1 MGRFMNTT
9 PTVTDIVAIIERP
22 GEWRENMA
30 NAIIASKLTLPEVQ
44 RQAIHK
50 ATRWKQG
57 AELLQYW
64 GFSYGTVLGATF
76 AAMYPHRV
84 KLLKSQSRW
93 MAGIWASFPVPCWG
107 WKTRPKW
114 RYEGPISGSP
124 AHPILWIGNTLD
136 PATPLRNAYKMAAKF
151 SGSVVLEQDSAG
163 HCTYSPG
170 STCIAKNV
178 RRYFHTGILPGIGNR
193 CGPDKRP
200 FGIA

>member
-1 MGRFMNTT
+1 MYSGYWTAN
-9 PTVTDIVAIIERP
+9 VVDTDKIIEEFFEICYQA
-22 GEWRENMA
+22 G
-30 NAIIASKLTLPEVQ
+30 PE
-44 RQAIHK
+44 K
-50 ATRWKQG
+50 C
-57 AELLQYW
+57 
-64 GFSYGTVLGATF
+64 SF
-76 AAMYPHRV
+76 AAGNTV
-84 KLLKSQSRW
+84 EILKSQSRW
-93 MAGIWASFPVPCWG
+93 MADIWASFPVPCWG